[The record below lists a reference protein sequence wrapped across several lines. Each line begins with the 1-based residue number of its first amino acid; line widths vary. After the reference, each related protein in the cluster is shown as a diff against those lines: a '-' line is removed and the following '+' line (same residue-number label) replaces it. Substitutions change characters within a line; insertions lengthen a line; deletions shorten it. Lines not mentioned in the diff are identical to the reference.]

1 MSWEAWGSEVWLAFL
16 LYARSSLIVCLP
28 ATQKQT
34 LKDSAFGVVLHNLY
48 SQKCTSCS
56 VSSPFPARCQ
66 TLLGYRVEQFQSLSL
81 KSSKYADG
89 VRQVKTA
96 EHSAVDTLMEE
107 DAATSL

>member
-1 MSWEAWGSEVWLAFL
+1 M
-16 LYARSSLIVCLP
+16 
-28 ATQKQT
+28 
-34 LKDSAFGVVLHNLY
+34 
-48 SQKCTSCS
+48 
-56 VSSPFPARCQ
+56 
-66 TLLGYRVEQFQSLSL
+66 

>member
-34 LKDSAFGVVLHNLY
+34 LRDSAFGVVLHNLY
-48 SQKCTSCS
+48 SQKCTSC
-56 VSSPFPARCQ
+56 FPARCQ